1 MQLCVMYVWCEFVGC
16 VGTQLCAYS
25 SVINV
30 LAVLLSMYWQFCYQC
45 IVLCIV
51 SDPYACILQYR
62 LSATST
68 LE

>member
-30 LAVLLSMYWQFCYQC
+30 LAVLLSMYCTMYCQ
-45 IVLCIV
+45 
-51 SDPYACILQYR
+51 
-62 LSATST
+62 
-68 LE
+68 